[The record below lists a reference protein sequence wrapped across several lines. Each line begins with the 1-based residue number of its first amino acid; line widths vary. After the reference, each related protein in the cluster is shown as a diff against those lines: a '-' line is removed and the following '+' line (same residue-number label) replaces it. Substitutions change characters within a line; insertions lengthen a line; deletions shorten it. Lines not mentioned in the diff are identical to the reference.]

1 MSICP
6 LGASGD
12 CRVITQLATA
22 EMIWGEKERKG
33 CYEEKKQYKIEGFTK
48 VEGRPGWFHWLQD
61 LVLNQEDSTI
71 TPVILLLTLKEQIA
85 MACKYD
91 TTFHSK
97 AIKTSSETIGHIA
110 RERSLISK
118 FGVMKGLSFLGLVPY
133 PLPTFVAGYHANTE
147 SLTHFPSCINSTVS
161 SVWVYLRYIKS
172 VNSNDKKAYFLSF

>member
-1 MSICP
+1 M
-6 LGASGD
+6 
-12 CRVITQLATA
+12 
-22 EMIWGEKERKG
+22 
-33 CYEEKKQYKIEGFTK
+33 
-48 VEGRPGWFHWLQD
+48 LQD
-61 LVLNQEDSTI
+61 LVLNQEDST
-71 TPVILLLTLKEQIA
+71 PVILLLSYLFRGTLKEQIT

-147 SLTHFPSCINSTVS
+147 SLTQFPSCINSTVS
-161 SVWVYLRYIKS
+161 SVLVYLRYIKS
-172 VNSNDKKAYFLSF
+172 VNNNDKKAYLAYCLFKKLF